1 MKSQIMV
8 KGEMIMLLKNFNH
21 ATPENVNGESQKEGV
36 NSNYESNSRPHFETG
51 NNQKQDPYSGMDKN
65 DEERPQINL

>member
-1 MKSQIMV
+1 MA

-21 ATPENVNGESQKEGV
+21 AAPENVNEESEKENV

-51 NNQKQDPYSGMDKN
+51 NSQKQDPYSGMDKN
-65 DEERPQINL
+65 DEEKPQVNL

>member
-1 MKSQIMV
+1 MA

-21 ATPENVNGESQKEGV
+21 AAPENVNGESKKENA

-51 NNQKQDPYSGMDKN
+51 NSQKQDPYSGMNKN
-65 DEERPQINL
+65 DEEKPQINL

>member
-1 MKSQIMV
+1 MV

-36 NSNYESNSRPHFETG
+36 NSNYESNSRPHFEIG
-51 NNQKQDPYSGMDKN
+51 NSQKQDSYSGMNKN

>member
-1 MKSQIMV
+1 MI

-21 ATPENVNGESQKEGV
+21 AAPENVNGEGKKENA

-51 NNQKQDPYSGMDKN
+51 NNQTQDPYSGMNKN
-65 DEERPQINL
+65 DEERPQVNL